1 VKTFAGY
8 AEAMA
13 SINPGDGML
22 PAGGDCDPAV
32 PLRRA
37 GETLRHTDL
46 ASFAAAGMSRV
57 TVREPRLRVLPL
69 RGNTIITAAGQ
80 AIAADIERRG
90 GDARLEPGLGL
101 DAALVSNTSDAL
113 VAIGGTGSGRY
124 DASVHALARMGKL
137 AAHGIALAP
146 GETAA
151 LGFSGARPVL
161 LLPGRLD
168 AALAVW
174 LVVGRPMLAML
185 TGGKPCDPCETF
197 ALARKVAST
206 VGVTELVPVRRTG
219 DKVEPLA
226 SRYLPLS
233 ALTRSDGWILV
244 PADSEGY
251 PAGTEVEVR
260 PWP

>member
-1 VKTFAGY
+1 
-8 AEAMA
+8 
-13 SINPGDGML
+13 
-22 PAGGDCDPAV
+22 
-32 PLRRA
+32 
-37 GETLRHTDL
+37 
-46 ASFAAAGMSRV
+46 
-57 TVREPRLRVLPL
+57 
-69 RGNTIITAAGQ
+69 
-80 AIAADIERRG
+80 
-90 GDARLEPGLGL
+90 
-101 DAALVSNTSDAL
+101 L

-151 LGFSGARPVL
+151 LGFSGERPVL

-174 LVVGRPMLAML
+174 MVIGRPMLAML
-185 TGGKPCDPCETF
+185 TGGKPDDPCEKLT
-197 ALARKVAST
+197 LARKVAST
-206 VGVTELVPVRRTG
+206 VGLTEVVPVRRNG
-219 DKVEPLA
+219 GKVEPLA

-233 ALTRSDGWILV
+233 SLTRSDGWILV

-251 PAGTEVEVR
+251 RVDSEVEVR

>member
-1 VKTFAGY
+1 
-8 AEAMA
+8 MPRRWPA
-13 SINPGDGML
+13 SIPETACCL
-22 PAGGDCDPAV
+22 PAAIAIRRCPAA
-32 PLRRA
+32 A
-37 GETLRHTDL
+37 GEALRHTDL
-46 ASFAAAGMSRV
+46 ASFAAAGISRV

-69 RGNTIITAAGQ
+69 RGNTIINAAGQ
-80 AIAADIERRG
+80 AIAADIEQRG

-185 TGGKPCDPCETF
+185 TGGKAGDACETHT
-197 ALARKVAST
+197 LARKVAST
-206 VGVTELVPVRRTG
+206 VGVTELVPVKRSG

-233 ALTRSDGWILV
+233 VLTRSDGWILV

-251 PAGTEVEVR
+251 PAGAEVEVR